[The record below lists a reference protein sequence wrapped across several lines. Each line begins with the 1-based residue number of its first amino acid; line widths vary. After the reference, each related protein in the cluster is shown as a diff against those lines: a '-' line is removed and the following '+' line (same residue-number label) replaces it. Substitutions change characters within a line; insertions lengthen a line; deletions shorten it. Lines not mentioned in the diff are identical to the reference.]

1 MEVISKME
9 KNDEIQSERTR
20 LLGSEKQLFRSLS
33 GHNSKECKQPP
44 VFRAEPLKNY
54 AQPNFEE
61 LDEHHS
67 DDYSEDGSSKK
78 QHDLEDEDGDE
89 TGKTCDN
96 KHGLSTFSGVFAPV
110 TLSMCSTMLFLRMGY
125 VIGNAGVLGSIL
137 MMMIAFTILLC
148 TVLSLSAIATNGAVE
163 GGGIYFMISRT
174 LG

>member
-1 MEVISKME
+1 ME
-9 KNDEIQSERTR
+9 KNDEVQSENTR

-33 GHNSKECKQPP
+33 GHDSKDGKQPP
-44 VFRAEPLKNY
+44 VSRSDPLKNY
-54 AQPNFEE
+54 GQSNFEK
-61 LDEHHS
+61 LDEHDS
-67 DDYSEDGSSKK
+67 TDYSEDGSSTK
-78 QHDLEDEDGDE
+78 QHELEDESEYGDE

-125 VIGNAGVLGSIL
+125 VVGNAGVLGSI
-137 MMMIAFTILLC
+137 MMMIIAFTILLC

-174 LG
+174 LGE

>member
-1 MEVISKME
+1 ME
-9 KNDEIQSERTR
+9 KNDDLQSEQTR

-33 GHNSKECKQPP
+33 GHNSKEGKQPP
-44 VFRAEPLKNY
+44 VFRAEPMKNY
-54 AQPNFEE
+54 TQSNFEK
-61 LDEHHS
+61 LDEQDYGEYS
-67 DDYSEDGSSKK
+67 DGDPSKK
-78 QHDLEDEDGDE
+78 HHDPEDEDEYCDE
-89 TGKTCDN
+89 TGKSCDN
-96 KHGLSTFSGVFAPV
+96 NDGLSTFSGVFAPV

-125 VIGNAGVLGSIL
+125 VVGNAGVLGSIL